1 MAFIDAPQLDEFKIQ
16 LSDIIEPDTP
26 ELLQFIRR
34 TPRLTALDEAR
45 MILRDG
51 IGSQVT
57 FSSQTSRSGVFIF
70 ELPESRGWSDVALM
84 SLTQFCA
91 SSSESQFSP
100 ILSIVENFYMYED
113 DEWKVGTT
121 DDVEDGN
128 WVEVLRPFAAVKNL
142 YLSGGSVRTIADTLG
157 SLSGEIEAAAE
168 VLPDLQKIFLDKT
181 KAPPDVMENITR
193 FVNARMATPRS
204 SHETV
209 LEGFIQ
215 FKPIIVVSLWD
226 VDWDDNPFDEGED
239 DGGDSDE
246 DKE

>member
-100 ILSIVENFYMYED
+100 ILSIVENFYIYED
-113 DEWKVGTT
+113 DEFQVGTT
-121 DDVEDGN
+121 DD
-128 WVEVLRPFAAVKNL
+128 R
-142 YLSGGSVRTIADTLG
+142 
-157 SLSGEIEAAAE
+157 
-168 VLPDLQKIFLDKT
+168 
-181 KAPPDVMENITR
+181 
-193 FVNARMATPRS
+193 
-204 SHETV
+204 
-209 LEGFIQ
+209 
-215 FKPIIVVSLWD
+215 
-226 VDWDDNPFDEGED
+226 
-239 DGGDSDE
+239 
-246 DKE
+246 